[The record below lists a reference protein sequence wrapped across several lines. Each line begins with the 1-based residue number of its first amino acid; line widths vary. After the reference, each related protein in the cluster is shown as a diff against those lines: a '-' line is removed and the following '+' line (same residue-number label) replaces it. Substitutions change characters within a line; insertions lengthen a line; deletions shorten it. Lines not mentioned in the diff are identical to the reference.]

1 MLVLT
6 QGGKQNNRKDY
17 MEDIKELLEEAERD
31 KYAQYKTEWQGR
43 AVAVL
48 NEFYFDRDRYDNE
61 IFDLS
66 SDEWDEIVRQQL
78 ESRGATGLLFFL
90 GKIEPCDGWAQLDG
104 YGNAVAV
111 SGSDLVGMLK
121 DVRKELEND

>member
-1 MLVLT
+1 M
-6 QGGKQNNRKDY
+6 KK
-17 MEDIKELLEEAERD
+17 EIEELLKEARADE
-31 KYAQYKTEWQGR
+31 YAQYSTDWQGR

-48 NEFYFDRDRYDNE
+48 NEYHIDRGYYDDE

-78 ESRGATGLLFFL
+78 ESRGATGLLYFL
-90 GKIEPCDGWAQLDG
+90 GKIEPCDEWGQFDG

-111 SGSDLVGMLK
+111 SGADMVGMLK
-121 DVRKELEND
+121 DAREELEND

>member
-1 MLVLT
+1 M
-6 QGGKQNNRKDY
+6 KKEID
-17 MEDIKELLEEAERD
+17 ELLKEVERD
-31 KYAQYKTEWQGR
+31 EYAQYSTDWQGR

-48 NEFYFDRDRYDNE
+48 NEYNIDRDYYDDE

-78 ESRGATGLLFFL
+78 ESRGATGLLYFL
-90 GKIEPCDGWAQLDG
+90 GKIEPMDEWAQLDG

-111 SGSDLVGMLK
+111 SGSDMVGMLK
-121 DVRKELEND
+121 DAKEELED